1 MNQELEDLMLEY
13 LLRKK
18 LAKETSPKITMTKAP
33 QLKVINKRKSTHR
46 WSEQDFAKVAF
57 LYRQGY
63 EPSAIAKEMGLRTQQ
78 IIGAIVGMQGRNA
91 KWNAPRLLVDQS

>member
-18 LAKETSPKITMTKAP
+18 LAKETLPKRTIAKTP
-33 QLKVINKRKSTHR
+33 QLKPLHRRKTVHK
-46 WSEQDFAKVAF
+46 WSEQDFQKVAF

-63 EPSAIAKEMGLRTQQ
+63 EASAIAKQMGLRTQQ
-78 IIGAIVGMQGRNA
+78 ILGAIVGMQGKNA
-91 KWNAPRLLVDQS
+91 RWSAPRLLVDQS